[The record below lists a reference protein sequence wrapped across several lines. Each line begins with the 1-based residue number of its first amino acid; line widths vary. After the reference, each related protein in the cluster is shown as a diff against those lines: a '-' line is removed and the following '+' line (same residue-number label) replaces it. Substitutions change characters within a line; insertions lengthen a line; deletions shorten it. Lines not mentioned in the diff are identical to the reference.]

1 MIEGKFLPI
10 VEIDENVKLEP
21 YGEEIVREFWQDL
34 DKEAAVLA
42 EQEAQRRKDEEE
54 ARRLKIEQEEEE
66 ANLKKGLSPNFVFDG
81 HRARFDF
88 TTGKMSHEVSRHGYV
103 EYRLLLS
110 GTNCLFVDSGAFL
123 ALSVKYFPVFMELGM
138 LPSYTV
144 AIDVNLQSY
153 PQSRLSL
160 FRTAKPSNDREAVE
174 ISVQSDGALG
184 VGDLCDGSLGRIV
197 PRQWS
202 FVCVCVDTLTSNV
215 CIYLNGEM
223 VGNISG
229 LPELVTGGPACLGED
244 GLCLFAS
251 EDRSAMCGGEVRSC
265 AIFSSALNPSDVMSL
280 YSAHTM
286 ENSWSCERC
295 MANNS
300 NDVIQCKLCGTPK
313 AVLSDK
319 QKAAIANQNPLM
331 DILRAIA
338 PPGFDFTESDLQ
350 AAIDHVGSDDPD
362 QLVAYF
368 MRVMEGEE
376 EGFDINAIR
385 NRLSANS
392 PMDLN

>member
-1 MIEGKFLPI
+1 M
-10 VEIDENVKLEP
+10 
-21 YGEEIVREFWQDL
+21 
-34 DKEAAVLA
+34 
-42 EQEAQRRKDEEE
+42 
-54 ARRLKIEQEEEE
+54 
-66 ANLKKGLSPNFVFDG
+66 FDG
-81 HRARFDF
+81 QRARFDF

-110 GTNCLFVDSGAFL
+110 GSNCLFVDSGAFL

-138 LPSYTV
+138 LPTYTV
-144 AIDVNLQSY
+144 ALDVNILSF

-160 FRTAKPSNDREAVE
+160 FRTAKPSNQREAIE
-174 ISVQSDGALG
+174 ISVQSDGSLG
-184 VGDLCDGSLGRIV
+184 MGDLCDGSLGRLV
-197 PRQWS
+197 PRRWN
-202 FVCVCVDTLTSNV
+202 FVCCCVDTVSSSM
-215 CIYLNGEM
+215 CIYLNGEL
-223 VGNISG
+223 VSNISG
-229 LPELVTGGPACLGED
+229 LPDLFLGGPACLGED

-265 AIFSSALNPSDVMSL
+265 AIFSTALSPSDVMSL
-280 YSAHTM
+280 YSAHEM
-286 ENSWSCERC
+286 ENSWSCESC
-295 MANNS
+295 MARNP
-300 NDVIQCKLCGTPK
+300 NDIIQCKLCGTTK
-313 AVLSDK
+313 AVLSEN

-376 EGFDINAIR
+376 EGVSVNDLR
-385 NRLSANS
+385 NRMSGNQS
-392 PMDLN
+392 MGY